1 MVKDPKNC
9 LANFVKAQSDAHDMR
24 ELSREEDRFCL
35 DKDGQWQDSVR
46 TAMGNR
52 PRFTFDK
59 TNALLDDIMAEV
71 EGMDFGIRVRPAG
84 SGATKELAETY
95 AGMIRFIEN
104 QSDAAT
110 IYRQA
115 TRRIARRGVDFIR
128 LATDWQG
135 EAFEQDIFIQSIP
148 DAINRVWLGYHEKQD
163 GSDATEAW
171 QIKAM
176 PPEEFEET
184 YGRKCVNI
192 DTDSSRDGFMDN
204 KPEVATFLEYLYVK
218 PSKKTIVLMS
228 DGKTYDLAKMEQ
240 VLDELSAKGITEVRR
255 RKIDCYKVYSRF
267 LDGQDW
273 LTNEMETVWHGLPIV
288 PVYANFEITD
298 GVISYSSLTRRI
310 MDAQRVYNYAKSRE
324 IEEGALAPRKK
335 LLMTAKQASHKLT
348 QKQLQEMNTSA
359 DPVLVYTVDPE
370 APPPFETSG
379 AQINPSLVNTAQGAN
394 QDMAEQAG
402 VFSAQQGANPRFQSG
417 YAIEQ
422 MISKGDAKTNKW
434 LNSTAIAVRRIAQLI
449 IEAIPKVYDS
459 KRQVRVLGNDG
470 TEEMITI
477 NEEILDTQTGQLV
490 TLNDLSQGKYDVV
503 TELGEAFKSKRQ
515 ESAKRLI
522 EMAAIDPT
530 LLQDAADIVYGSLD
544 LPDADAIK
552 ERRRLTMLKA
562 GLIPDTQ
569 MTDDEKQMA
578 DQLIQQ
584 QAIQAQQMQQE
595 QAPVTQALIANYE
608 SLAQERLLK
617 MQLSV
622 DELRLKQQ
630 KQVDDLMLKLTEME
644 QKYGRQL
651 DGEVTSNREL
661 ILTFDPA
668 IGDFV

>member
-1 MVKDPKNC
+1 MVKDAKSC
-9 LANFVKAQSDAHDMR
+9 LMNFTTAQTDAHDMR

-35 DKDGQWQDSVR
+35 DKDGQWQDSVV

-59 TNALLDDIMAEV
+59 TNALLDDIMSEV

-84 SGATKELAETY
+84 GGATKELAETY

-110 IYRQA
+110 VYRQA
-115 TRRIARRGVDFIR
+115 TKRIARRGVDFIR

-148 DAINRVWLGYHEKQD
+148 DSINRVWLGYHEKQD

-176 PPEEFEET
+176 PQDEFEET
-184 YGRKCVNI
+184 YGRKCINI
-192 DTDSSRDGFMDN
+192 DTDSTKAEMADN
-204 KPEVATFLEYLYVK
+204 GSEIATFLEYLCVK

-228 DGKTYDLAKMEQ
+228 DGKTYDLAKAEQ
-240 VLDELSAKGITEVRR
+240 VLDELAAKGVTEVRR
-255 RKIDCYKVYSRF
+255 RKVDCYKVYSRF
-267 LDGQDW
+267 LDGSDW
-273 LTNEMETVWHGLPIV
+273 LTKEMETVWHGLPIV
-288 PVYANFEITD
+288 PVYANFEISD
-298 GVISYSSLTRRI
+298 GVITYSSLTRRI
-310 MDAQRVYNYAKSRE
+310 MDAQRVYNYARSRE

-335 LLMTAKQASHKLT
+335 LLMTAKQASSKLT
-348 QKQLQEMNTSA
+348 QRQLSEMNTSA
-359 DPVLVYTVDPE
+359 DPVLIYTADTE

-379 AQINPSLVNTAQGAN
+379 AQINPSLTNTAQGAN
-394 QDMAEQAG
+394 QDMAEQSG
-402 VFSAQQGANPRFQSG
+402 VYSAQQAANPRYQSG

-459 KRQVRVLGNDG
+459 KRQVRVMGNDG
-470 TEEMITI
+470 AEEMLTI
-477 NEEILDTQTGQLV
+477 NEEVLDVQTGQLV

-530 LLQDAADIVYGSLD
+530 LLQDAADIVYGALD
-544 LPDADAIK
+544 FSDSDAIK

-562 GLIPDTQ
+562 GMIPDTQ
-569 MTDDEKQMA
+569 MTEEEKQMA
-578 DQLIQQ
+578 DDLIKQ
-584 QAIQAQQMQQE
+584 QAMQAQQMQQQ

-608 SLAQERLLK
+608 SLIREREVKTAK
-617 MQLSV
+617 MVEDMRLQQDQLMASIA
-622 DELRLKQQ
+622 KQQ
-630 KQVDDLMLKLTEME
+630 QDFALKLTELE
-644 QKYGRQL
+644 QKYATQL
-651 DGEVTSNREL
+651 NQEL
-661 ILTFDPA
+661 ANNLT
-668 IGDFV
+668 VQ